1 MATITTGGLVE
12 HSKKKDE
19 EEEWKD
25 TKAQLQSQTY
35 MHRKPV
41 TGTASIHSAQSC
53 WSELV

>member
-1 MATITTGGLVE
+1 MAIITTGGLVE

-19 EEEWKD
+19 EKEWKD

-41 TGTASIHSAQSC
+41 TEPPRYIQHKAAG
-53 WSELV
+53 VN